1 MALTSTPLPFG
12 LRDVKIFPCDQIG
25 VRTGPGVDLPASR
38 IFSFKDTQEFTELD
52 GDDVRYATHGGIMTV
67 DWELESGGIPFEAYQ
82 VMAGGT
88 IVSYGTTP
96 NQRKVYSKLT
106 TDSRPYFDVE
116 GQAISDSGGDVH
128 GLVYRCKAEGDLE
141 GKFENGQFSI
151 LSASG
156 KGYGRL
162 DTKQAYDFVQNE
174 TETGIVTTLAP
185 VVISATPNSA
195 LNVAGGTTI
204 TVKGANFITG
214 ATVAVGG
221 TAGTT
226 VVVVDQGT
234 ITFVTPAKSAG
245 SYALA
250 VTTTNGTGTLAN
262 ALTFA

>member
-1 MALTSTPLPFG
+1 MALTNVPLPFG
-12 LRDVKIFPCDQIG
+12 LRDVKLFPCDSVG

-38 IFSFKDTQEFTELD
+38 IFSFKETQEFTELD

-88 IVSYGTTP
+88 IVSSGTTP
-96 NQRKVYSKLT
+96 NQKKVYSKLT

-141 GKFENGQFSI
+141 GKFENGQFSL

-162 DTKQAYDFVQNE
+162 DTGQAYDFVQNE
-174 TETGIVTTLAP
+174 GLVAIVTALTP
-185 VVISATPNSA
+185 TVDSTTPNTGLA
-195 LNVAGGTTI
+195 TAGGTALTI
-204 TVKGANFITG
+204 LGSNFVTG
-214 ATVAVGG
+214 ATVAIGG
-221 TAGTT
+221 TAATG
-226 VVVVDQGT
+226 VVVVSQNK
-234 ITFVTPAKSAG
+234 ITCVSPAKAAG
-245 SYALA
+245 SYAVA
-250 VTTTNGTGTLAN
+250 VTTTNGTGTGPN
-262 ALTFA
+262 VTYV